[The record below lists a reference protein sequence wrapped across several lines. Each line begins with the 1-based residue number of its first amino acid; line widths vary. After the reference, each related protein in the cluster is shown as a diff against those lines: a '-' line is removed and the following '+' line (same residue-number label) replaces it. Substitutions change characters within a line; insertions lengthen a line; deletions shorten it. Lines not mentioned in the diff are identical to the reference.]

1 VIRWGVLGLGRA
13 GRARARA
20 IQACERSTLVVG
32 LRGDLAA
39 VGVPAAAS
47 LDDLLDQVDAVAVCS
62 PDDTHPALVRA
73 ALEAGC
79 HVVCEYP
86 LAPSRRV
93 AEALFSLAAAQ
104 GRVLHVEHIELLAS
118 SQQALRDVLADA
130 PVIGGTIF
138 DQGHA
143 GDGSGP
149 SHLARI
155 HRLVDV
161 LGLPIE
167 VSTGTL
173 TFSGATVRLEASTV
187 PDFMAAR
194 QGLVLQTDRGELSL
208 SRRSLTLDGVPVLF
222 DSAPGLFARDHACAV
237 GRILDSAVPYVS
249 DARVLAVLGVL
260 DRWSGRSAG

>member
-47 LDDLLDQVDAVAVCS
+47 LDDLLGQVDAVAVCS

-79 HVVCEYP
+79 HVACEYP
-86 LAPSRRV
+86 LAPSRV
-93 AEALFSLAAAQ
+93 AGEALFALSAAK

-130 PVIGGTIF
+130 RVTGGTIF

-143 GDGSGP
+143 GDGPGQ

-155 HRLVDV
+155 HRLVDL
-161 LGLPIE
+161 LGLP
-167 VSTGTL
+167 VRVTPGVL
-173 TFSGATVRLEASTV
+173 TFVGATVRLDAANV
-187 PDFMAAR
+187 PDFLTAR
-194 QGLVLQTDRGELSL
+194 RGLALQTDRGELSL
-208 SRRSLTLDGVPVLF
+208 SRRQLTLDGVPVLF